1 MPEILPKRL
10 FVFVQMPRTKVKKS
24 YIFSLKSFCFLL
36 FFNNDNYHDGDHPD
50 DDELFFEM
58 SEQQKCASNIC
69 SQSLTGVRH
78 PLKPITHR
86 RQNLNLRKM

>member
-10 FVFVQMPRTKVKKS
+10 FVFVQMPCTKVKNS

-36 FFNNDNYHDGDHPD
+36 FFNNDNYHDDGHAD
-50 DDELFFEM
+50 DDELFCEM
-58 SEQQKCASNIC
+58 SEQQKCASIIC
-69 SQSLTGVRH
+69 NQSLTGVRH

-86 RQNLNLRKM
+86 KQNLNLRKM